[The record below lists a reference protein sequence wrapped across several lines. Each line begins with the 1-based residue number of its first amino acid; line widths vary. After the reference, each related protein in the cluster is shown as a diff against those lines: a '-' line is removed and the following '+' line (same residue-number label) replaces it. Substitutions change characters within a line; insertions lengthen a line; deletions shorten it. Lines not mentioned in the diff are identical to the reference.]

1 MSDDNQVL
9 VPRSF
14 IELFMAPGRLK
25 PSEPREVITQRHEL
39 CEDMAQMLTETAR
52 SKLFDLGVTETD
64 VLERMARG
72 LRAEGSVLSDA
83 EAGWVVCRLAEL
95 LDWPMPVWT

>member
-14 IELFMAPGRLK
+14 IELFITAGRLK
-25 PSEPREVITQRHEL
+25 PSEPRDVITRRHEL
-39 CEDMAQMLTETAR
+39 CEDMAQMLTETALMKR
-52 SKLFDLGVTETD
+52 FELGVTEAD

-72 LRAEGSVLSDA
+72 LRAEGSVLSEA
-83 EAGWVVCRLAEL
+83 EAGWVVLRLAEL
-95 LDWPMPVWT
+95 LDWPMPV

>member
-14 IELFMAPGRLK
+14 IELFIAPGGLR
-25 PSEPREVITQRHEL
+25 PSESRDVIEQRHEF

-52 SKLFDLGVTETD
+52 AKRFELGVTEAD

-72 LRAEGSVLSDA
+72 LHAEGSVLRHA

-95 LDWPMPVWT
+95 LDWPMPG